1 MSTSATS
8 RRTTRDA
15 ASPIMSWGP
24 ISVNPISN
32 VEPKPAETPL
42 TGALFTVNS
51 GGSPADRQDG
61 SVIPIAGTVTSITGQ
76 GSGDP
81 VNFTGELGPGRI
93 ISFSLKFKEMAY
105 SFSGVVSL
113 SFGSMAGL
121 VTIRSLHGNAEDE
134 ATWSSQARGVPPAE
148 EDKSDHPPRNTA
160 AGDGRK

>member
-8 RRTTRDA
+8 KRATRDA
-15 ASPIMSWGP
+15 ASPTMSWGP

-81 VNFTGELGPGRI
+81 VNFTGDLGPGRL
-93 ISFSLKFKEMAY
+93 ISFFVEFKEMTY
-105 SFSGVVSL
+105 SFSGVVSP
-113 SFGSMAGL
+113 SFGKMAGL
-121 VTIRSLHGNAEDE
+121 VTIRTPGNAEDE

-148 EDKSDHPPRNTA
+148 EDESDHPPRKPA